1 MSGASIDLELDTTV
15 LDVIRVWRCI
25 ENSFSDRIFSRPTA
39 ACSERSSLLAPS
51 TNSQMQVERL
61 RAMHWLPALG
71 DRITT
76 RRRSRRQQGSPEGNL
91 ACPIFSAR
99 IDVHSTP
106 AATKQVYGRPKWLV
120 GDGPASTSAA
130 CTRFTA
136 AGTKPMREIISG
148 RNLWCT
154 SEAVRKPDTWTPRPN
169 YYPKSEFRI
178 ACPLPIGR
186 HQPSAGCRSGKY
198 HPIRW
203 RSHFAIASFRAT

>member
-1 MSGASIDLELDTTV
+1 MTKPEVLPKTLEVALSGASIDLELDTTV
-15 LDVIRVWRCI
+15 LDVIRMWRCI

-106 AATKQVYGRPKWLV
+106 AAVKQEYGRPKMAGGRRPSLHVSSMHTIHGCRDETHAGDNIRPESLV
-120 GDGPASTSAA
+120 HERSGEKARHVDSSAELLPKKRISDCLSSSDWTASTVS
-130 CTRFTA
+130 RV
-136 AGTKPMREIISG
+136 P
-148 RNLWCT
+148 
-154 SEAVRKPDTWTPRPN
+154 VR
-169 YYPKSEFRI
+169 
-178 ACPLPIGR
+178 
-186 HQPSAGCRSGKY
+186 
-198 HPIRW
+198 
-203 RSHFAIASFRAT
+203 